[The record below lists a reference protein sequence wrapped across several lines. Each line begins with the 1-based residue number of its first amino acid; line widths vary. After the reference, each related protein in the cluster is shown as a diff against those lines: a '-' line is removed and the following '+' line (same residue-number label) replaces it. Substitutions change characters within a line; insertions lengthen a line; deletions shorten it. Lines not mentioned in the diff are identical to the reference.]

1 MAEYIKCPGW
11 FHRLPSVYKLVM
23 SFGTATIV
31 SAALMPIHMEAM
43 TRVMI
48 GWDVFSICMLVI
60 SVVIFSSMRPR
71 QIRLLAKQEDAGRI
85 VVFGIVLAATMGSL
99 MGVMVLLGHK
109 TFQLGKG
116 VESFIYLTGV
126 ICSWFLLHTI
136 FTYRYALLY
145 YGDHP
150 LDPDLHTVG
159 LQVPNEL
166 WPDYLD
172 FAYFAF
178 VIGMTFQ
185 VSDIEISSRTIRRV
199 ALMHGILSFLFNTV
213 IVALTINV
221 VVDLKNS

>member
-1 MAEYIKCPGW
+1 MAEYIKCPNW
-11 FHRLPSVYKLVM
+11 FHRLPSIYKLVI
-23 SFGTATIV
+23 SFGAATVV
-31 SAALMPIHMEAM
+31 SAVLVPVHMEKL

-48 GWDVFSICMLVI
+48 GWDVFSICMLII
-60 SVVIFSSMRPR
+60 SVVIFASMRPR

-85 VVFGIVLAATMGSL
+85 VVFGIVLATTIGSL
-99 MGVMVLLGHK
+99 MGVMVLLGNRV
-109 TFQLGKG
+109 FLLGKG
-116 VESFIYLTGV
+116 LESFIYLAGV
-126 ICSWFLLHTI
+126 VCSWFLLHTI

-150 LDPDLHTVG
+150 LDPDQHTVG

-185 VSDIEISSRTIRRV
+185 VSDIEISSRKIRRV

-221 VVDLKNS
+221 VVDLKN

>member
-1 MAEYIKCPGW
+1 MAEYIKCPRW
-11 FHRLPSVYKLVM
+11 FHHLPSIYKLII
-23 SFGTATIV
+23 SFGVATIA
-31 SAALMPIHMEAM
+31 SALLMPVHMETM

-48 GWDVFSICMLVI
+48 GWDVFSVCMLII
-60 SVVIFSSMRPR
+60 SVVIFTSMRPR

-85 VVFGIVLAATMGSL
+85 VVFGIVLATTIGSL
-99 MGVMVLLGHK
+99 MGVMVLLGNK
-109 TFQLGKG
+109 EFLLGKG
-116 VESFIYLTGV
+116 LETFIYIAGV

-159 LQVPNEL
+159 LQIPNEL

-213 IVALTINV
+213 IVALAINV
-221 VVDLKNS
+221 VLELRG

>member
-1 MAEYIKCPGW
+1 MADYMHCPGW
-11 FHRLPSVYKLVM
+11 FHRLPSIYKLII
-23 SFGTATIV
+23 SFGV
-31 SAALMPIHMEAM
+31 STVISVALLTVRMESM

-48 GWDVFSICMLVI
+48 GWDCFSLSMIVI
-60 SVVIFSSMRPR
+60 SGIIFSSMHPR
-71 QIRLLAKQEDAGRI
+71 QIRVLAKTEDSGRI
-85 VVFGIVLAATMGSL
+85 VVFFIVVIAILGSL
-99 MGVMVLLGHK
+99 LGVLLL
-109 TFQLGKG
+109 LGNKNAWILPKG
-116 VESFIYLTGV
+116 WETFIYISGV
-126 ICSWFLLHTI
+126 IFSWVLLHAM

-150 LDPDLHTVG
+150 LDPTTHTVG
-159 LQVPNEL
+159 LQIPNEL

-199 ALMHGILSFLFNTV
+199 ALVHGMLSFLFNTV

-221 VVDLKNS
+221 IVDLKG

>member
-1 MAEYIKCPGW
+1 MAEYIKCPNW
-11 FHRLPSVYKLVM
+11 FHRLPSIYKLVIC
-23 SFGTATIV
+23 FAAATLV
-31 SAALMPIHMEAM
+31 SVILVPVRMEGM

-48 GWDVFSICMLVI
+48 GWDVFSICMLII
-60 SVVIFSSMRPR
+60 SAVIFSSMRPR
-71 QIRLLAKQEDAGRI
+71 QIRLLAKQEDAGRV
-85 VVFGIVLAATMGSL
+85 VVFAIIVAATIGSL
-99 MGVMVLLGHK
+99 MGVLILLGSK
-109 TFQLGKG
+109 GFLLGKG
-116 VESFIYLTGV
+116 METFIYITGV
-126 ICSWFLLHTI
+126 ISSWFLLHTI

-221 VVDLKNS
+221 VVDLKS

>member
-1 MAEYIKCPGW
+1 MADYISCPTW
-11 FHRLPSVYKLVM
+11 FHRLPSIYKLIV
-23 SFGTATIV
+23 SFAVATIISV
-31 SAALMPIHMEAM
+31 ALMSVHMESM

-48 GWDVFSICMLVI
+48 GWDSFSICMIII
-60 SVVIFSSMRPR
+60 SIVIFSSMRPR
-71 QIRLLAKQEDAGRI
+71 QIRVLAKTEDSGRI
-85 VVFGIVLAATMGSL
+85 VVFIIVLVANVGSL
-99 MGVMVLLGHK
+99 LGVLLLLGNK
-109 TFQLGKG
+109 NWLLGKG
-116 VESFIYLTGV
+116 VETFIYIAGV
-126 ICSWFLLHTI
+126 ICSWILLHMM

-150 LDPDLHTVG
+150 LDPDTHTVG
-159 LQVPNEL
+159 LQIPNEL

-199 ALMHGILSFLFNTV
+199 ALLHGLLSFLFNTV

-221 VVDLKNS
+221 IVDLKN